1 MHPDV
6 QEKAQQELDE
16 VIGSNRLPVFA
27 DRASLPYVD
36 AILRECLRWQ
46 PVAPI
51 GVAHKPV
58 TDDEYRGYLIPKDA
72 IVMVNQWYT
81 RHQSLTPSGSSLGFS
96 SIRALLHDP
105 ETYPDPESFIPDRFI
120 ENGKLNPNV
129 KDPKTIVF
137 GFGRR
142 YVTSECDAF

>member
-58 TDDEYRGYLIPKDA
+58 TDDEYRGYLIPKGA
-72 IVMVNQWYT
+72 FIMVNQWYT
-81 RHQSLTPSGSSLGFS
+81 RHQSLAHSGYSLSEFFLNQGTPTRSRNISG
-96 SIRALLHDP
+96 P
-105 ETYPDPESFIPDRFI
+105 
-120 ENGKLNPNV
+120 
-129 KDPKTIVF
+129 
-137 GFGRR
+137 
-142 YVTSECDAF
+142 